1 MEFEKCSLWPLLYRW
16 ISRAWKELSGL
27 LKVTLLVSGGNRRRT
42 QDMWLSA
49 VYFLCRWTKGD
60 NSRGTLKSK
69 NADVAK
75 RNANP
80 RDFGS
85 GFQAKVL
92 CAQRKALAPVHLCML
107 SCPLTQPRRKLH
119 SLLRFPVC
127 FSWWCSLCLQSLP
140 ASHMQQKPTCPWR
153 EPIQIPFTTK
163 SYLISPLNPHHCS
176 SHRWSSTTLNS

>member
-1 MEFEKCSLWPLLYRW
+1 M
-16 ISRAWKELSGL
+16 

-127 FSWWCSLCLQSLP
+127 FPGGVLSAYNLCLLY
-140 ASHMQQKPTCPWR
+140 TCAKLLSILG
-153 EPIQIPFTTK
+153 ESQLK
-163 SYLISPLNPHHCS
+163 CH
-176 SHRWSSTTLNS
+176 SSTSTL